1 MALGCLGGTWWRGCP
16 SWRYGGLWAAGAR
29 VDGVAPLRRSV
40 ASDAGPASALRP
52 KSKRLSRAVDG
63 RASRRA
69 AAGRLDGCLRC
80 RSRRLRGIGVADAC
94 LVAASVKHTRFLQ
107 GHRGQ
112 LLAGQRTPLLSIS
125 PSIAHLTQRKLLRKR
140 FLPQQRQP
148 STAQHLAV
156 KAPRR
161 REPHKYHSEPQPW
174 PPTPSTSSAT

>member
-1 MALGCLGGTWWRGCP
+1 MWSTLPELEVR
-16 SWRYGGLWAAGAR
+16 RLRAAGVR

-40 ASDAGPASALRP
+40 ASDAVPASAAAP
-52 KSKRLSRAVDG
+52 SKRLSRAVDG
-63 RASRRA
+63 RAARRA
-69 AAGRLDGCLRC
+69 AAGRLDGCPRC

-107 GHRGQ
+107 GASGPRQ